1 MHFNAHYFMFCFE
14 LIFARSDMKYYFL
27 FLDLL
32 FFSFMY
38 EWQTLL
44 NSTRWKSYIMYILC
58 NIEREKKRYGNDRIH
73 G

>member
-1 MHFNAHYFMFCFE
+1 MFCFE

-58 NIEREKKRYGNDRIH
+58 NIEREKKGMETIEYTDKEDTL
-73 G
+73 